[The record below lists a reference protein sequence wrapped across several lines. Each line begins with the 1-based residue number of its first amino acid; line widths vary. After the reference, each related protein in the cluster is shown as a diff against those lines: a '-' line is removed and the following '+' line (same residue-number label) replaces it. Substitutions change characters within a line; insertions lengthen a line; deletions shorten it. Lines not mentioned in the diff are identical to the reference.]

1 MRTVPTRAGRL
12 AVTIAGDGPPL
23 LLLPANGRAADDF
36 DAVRPR
42 LQRHHRTIALD
53 WPAMGAAPAPERP
66 GDTTAALLA
75 GALEDAL
82 DALGVARARFVGHSV
97 GGFAAARLAARAP
110 ERVAAL
116 VLVDAGGFAELGTFG
131 RLFCAVKGRPAV
143 TRALEGRFAR
153 FHTRSRGAVV
163 ARMLA
168 RVDAARRRAG
178 YADVVGAV
186 WRSFARPESDLRGE
200 AQAIRCPAL
209 LVWGAR
215 DPVVPLAAGRTAART
230 ISGARL
236 AVLET
241 GHTPFVEDPEGFLG
255 HVEPFLA
262 GVPPG

>member
-1 MRTVPTRAGRL
+1 MTTLSTRAGRL
-12 AVTIAGDGPPL
+12 AVTTAGDGSPL
-23 LLLPANGRAADDF
+23 VLVPANGRAAADF
-36 DAVRPR
+36 DAVRPS
-42 LQRHHRTIALD
+42 LQRRHRTIALD

-66 GDTTAALLA
+66 AETTAVLLA

-82 DALGVARARFVGHSV
+82 DALGVGRAILVGHSV

-110 ERVAAL
+110 DRVAAL
-116 VLVDAGGFAELGTFG
+116 VLVDAGGFAALGPFG

-153 FHTRSRGAVV
+153 FHTRRCTAEA

-186 WRSFARPESDLRGE
+186 WRSFARPESDLRAE
-200 AQAIRCPAL
+200 ARAIRCPAL

-215 DPVVPLAAGRTAART
+215 DPVIPLAAARAAARA
-230 ISGARL
+230 IPGARL
-236 AVLET
+236 AVLQT
-241 GHTPFVEDPEGFLG
+241 GHTPFVEDPEGFLA

-262 GVPPG
+262 GLASA